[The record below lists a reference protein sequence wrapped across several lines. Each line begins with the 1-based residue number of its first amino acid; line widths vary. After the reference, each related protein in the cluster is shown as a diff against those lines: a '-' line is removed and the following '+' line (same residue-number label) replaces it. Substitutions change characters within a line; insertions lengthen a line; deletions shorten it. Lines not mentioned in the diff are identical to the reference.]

1 MAEEWELISG
11 FTLNL
16 KNINAALTHNEKV
29 VSLWQ
34 ASDSKKAINQISNNN
49 QIRPR
54 LLTPL

>member
-34 ASDSKKAINQISNNN
+34 ASASKKAINQISNNN